1 MVTSKKLWF
10 LVQLS
15 RRLWIRA
22 SLIACLAILSA
33 LLAPILSPYIPDSL
47 AGRLGREAVLPL
59 LDVLTGTMLTV
70 VTFSLSVMVTAH
82 LQAASQI
89 TPRAHR
95 MLKENTVTQTVL
107 ATFLG
112 AFIFSLTGGILFRAE
127 LYSARGSVV
136 VFAFTILVVLL
147 VVLSILRWISQLAD
161 LGSMDKT
168 LREIEAR
175 SRETLK
181 TRNTHPTLGARELT
195 GDLPATGHRVTAIAA
210 GYVRFVDIGA
220 MARAADNRDC
230 DIHLDVRPGDWLRRG
245 QVLAVTGGDDTAL
258 ADAILAAVELSDERN
273 FDQDPRY
280 GLSLFGEVAARA
292 LSPGLNDP
300 ATAIDAIARLER
312 LFLEHVD
319 AVENPEVQA
328 PRIWVRAVNGAELLE
343 AGFAA
348 IARDG
353 AAKVEVALRL
363 LGALRA
369 ISDAGDAD
377 IAGAARKLAA
387 RAAALADQALVLEDD
402 RTKLQDAAAFAR

>member
-1 MVTSKKLWF
+1 MTSKKLWY

-15 RRLWIRA
+15 RRLWVRA

-33 LLAPILSPYIPDSL
+33 LLAPVLSPIIPDSW
-47 AGRLGREAVLPL
+47 AERFGRDAVLPL

-82 LQAASQI
+82 LQAASQV

-112 AFIFSLTGGILFRAE
+112 AFIFALTCAILFRAHV
-127 LYSARGSVV
+127 YTARGSVV

-147 VVLSILRWISQLAD
+147 VVLSILRWIDQLSD
-161 LGSMDKT
+161 LGSMDET

-175 SRETLK
+175 TRETLK
-181 TRNTHPTLGARELT
+181 SRQTQPTLGARELT
-195 GDLPATGHRVTAIAA
+195 SDLPETGVPIRAVVG
-210 GYVRFVDIGA
+210 GYVRFIDTGA
-220 MARAADNRDC
+220 LAKVTEERDC
-230 DIHLDVRPGDWLRRG
+230 DIHLAIRPGDWLRRG
-245 QVLAVTGGDDTAL
+245 QVLAMIGKGDTRL
-258 ADAILAAVELSDERN
+258 ASAVLGAITLSDERN

-280 GLSLFGEVAARA
+280 GLSLFGEAAARA

-312 LFLEHVD
+312 LFLEQGATTDDPQID
-319 AVENPEVQA
+319 AERLWMP
-328 PRIWVRAVNGAELLE
+328 AVTGPELLE
-343 AGFAA
+343 SGFDV

-353 AAKVEVALRL
+353 AGKIEVALRL
-363 LGALRA
+363 LEALRA
-369 ISDAGDAD
+369 IADTGDAGLAQ
-377 IAGAARKLAA
+377 GARELAA
-387 RAAALADQALVLEDD
+387 RAAALADQAQVLDTD
-402 RTKLQDAAAFAR
+402 RARLRDAAAFAR